1 MGFPAF
7 RGAVRQI
14 VLANAGIYVV
24 LLLAFSFAGDLARQI
39 VDLAALSPAH
49 IAHGWIWQFVTYG
62 FVYVD
67 PLDFFLS
74 MLGIYFIGT
83 AVEAQIGPRR
93 FMGLYFGSLVL
104 AGTAGFLLSL
114 TGIIGQGLAM
124 GAGAAVNAILM
135 VFYLFYR
142 NAPVMLFPLPIQ
154 IPVRY
159 IVLFTAAIETAYLL
173 LSHFALFYLVVLLG
187 LGAGYLWFAL
197 VYRRKV
203 VPAFSLSERYYG
215 MRNAYYRW
223 KRRRAARKF
232 QVYMKKH
239 NRDVYFDEYGNYR
252 PPKEEDGGKNKPDP
266 WVN

>member
-1 MGFPAF
+1 MGFPPF

-14 VLANAGIYVV
+14 VIASAAIYVV
-24 LLLAFSFAGDLARQI
+24 LLLAFSFASAWAQQI
-39 VDLAALSPAH
+39 VEFAALEPGR

-67 PLDFFLS
+67 PLNFFLA
-74 MLGIYFIGT
+74 MLGVYFIGG
-83 AVEAQIGPRR
+83 AVESQIGPRR
-93 FMGLYFGSLVL
+93 FMGLYFFGLIAAAV
-104 AGTAGFLLSL
+104 GGFLISL
-114 TGIIGQGLAM
+114 THLVQGGAI

-154 IPVRY
+154 IPVKY
-159 IVLFTAAIETAYLL
+159 IVFFTAAIEIAYLL
-173 LSHFALFYLVVLLG
+173 LSHFALFYIVMLLG
-187 LGAGYLWFAL
+187 LAAGYLWHAL
-197 VYRRKV
+197 VYRRKLL
-203 VPAFSLSERYYG
+203 PAFSISERYYG
-215 MRNAYYRW
+215 MRNGYYRW
-223 KRRRAARKF
+223 KRRRAAKKF

-252 PPKEEDGGKNKPDP
+252 PPKEDDGGTGKPGP